1 MKIFKCPHCKS
12 RFIFT
17 KTSCYRGKTGLY
29 CGDCGKWIKWL
40 KSEEIRLA
48 QRQESIQREEEIQ
61 QLIKAI
67 SYKHKKEKQ
76 NENI

>member
-1 MKIFKCPHCKS
+1 MKIFNCPHCKS

-17 KTSCYRGKTGLY
+17 NYRSNGKIGLY
-29 CGDCGKWIKWL
+29 CGDCGQWIKHL
-40 KSEEIRLA
+40 NSNEARLA
-48 QRQESIQREEEIQ
+48 QRQESMQRDEEIQ

-67 SYKHKKEKQ
+67 KEKQ

>member
-1 MKIFKCPHCKS
+1 MKIFTCPHCKS

-17 KTSCYRGKTGLY
+17 RFKTYNYGLY
-29 CGDCGKWIKWL
+29 CGDCGQWIKNL
-40 KSEEIRLA
+40 NSKEARLA
-48 QRQESIQREEEIQ
+48 QRQESMQRDEEIQ

-67 SYKHKKEKQ
+67 KEKQ